1 MNKILLLVT
10 ALAFMA
16 CQEST
21 RQEEKKEELKEGVEK
36 IGQDVRETAA
46 DAGEYMEAQRD
57 SLRKRLE
64 ERRREIDVKMEELRK
79 DGSEKSKKARA
90 KLSVL
95 RDQIDGK
102 LTGLKNS
109 SADAWDS
116 TRSDIDTLMKKTDK
130 EWKEFK
136 ADFKELFR

>member
-1 MNKILLLVT
+1 MKRILFLLT
-10 ALAFMA
+10 ALVFMA
-16 CQEST
+16 CQENN
-21 RQEEKKEELKEGVEK
+21 RPEEKKEELKEGVEK

-57 SLRKRLE
+57 SLRKGLE
-64 ERRREIDVKMEELRK
+64 ERRREIDIKMEELKK

-90 KLSVL
+90 KLGDL
-95 RDQIDGK
+95 RNQINGK
-102 LTGLKNS
+102 LADLKNN

-116 TRSDIDTLMKKTDK
+116 TRNDIDTLMKKTDK

>member
-1 MNKILLLVT
+1 MNRILLLVT

-64 ERRREIDVKMEELRK
+64 ERRREIDIKMEELRK

-116 TRSDIDTLMKKTDK
+116 TRNDIDTLMKKTDK